1 MSAVTGLPVRLL
13 TARPV
18 CGSRGHSTD
27 VDEVRARAGLR
38 DRFGG
43 GDEGVRYGHDGI
55 ARLYAGG
62 DQSKA
67 QRVGATSYADATLCL
82 AKLGKLAL
90 EGLHHRSTDEAR
102 SLQSHLEDRDQF
114 VFEFLVGSHQVHQ
127 RNLAVGVHRTSFVA
141 SLSDRSGR
149 AG

>member
-1 MSAVTGLPVRLL
+1 MGAASLRVHGIGALV
-13 TARPV
+13 
-18 CGSRGHSTD
+18 D
-27 VDEVRARAGLR
+27 VDVARARAGLR
-38 DRFGG
+38 DSFRG

-67 QRVGATSYADATLCL
+67 QRVGATSYADAILYP
-82 AKLGKLAL
+82 AKLGKLPL
-90 EGLHHRSTDEAR
+90 EGLHDRSTDEAR
-102 SLQSHLEDRDQF
+102 SLQSRLEDRDQF